1 MTFKRVFRGYDPKQV
16 DAYLKSK
23 TESDNMVLQAQR
35 ERVDQLV
42 DENNRMKAQIAKYKA
57 DEQSISQALIQS
69 QHLATKMQNDADKY
83 AEVVLTRAK
92 LFYAAWQA
100 YAQTLVTSLSTQELA
115 QFNKIKEKLEKLV
128 YAYDGR
134 NINAETADLVVGARH
149 ANNVASAQAQQPQ
162 KPVAE
167 TKPANPIKRVEQAS
181 GQSIDLKELVHPEQS
196 LSEIC
201 EELGL
206 KGGTSEIELDIPRG
220 ED

>member
-57 DEQSISQALIQS
+57 DEQAISQALIQS

-115 QFNKIKEKLEKLV
+115 QFTKISWKNWCTPTTGATSMRKPPTWWWVQNTQTTWQAHK
-128 YAYDGR
+128 R
-134 NINAETADLVVGARH
+134 NNRKSPLPKPSLPTPSSVWSKQAD
-149 ANNVASAQAQQPQ
+149 
-162 KPVAE
+162 
-167 TKPANPIKRVEQAS
+167 NP
-181 GQSIDLKELVHPEQS
+181 SI
-196 LSEIC
+196 
-201 EELGL
+201 
-206 KGGTSEIELDIPRG
+206 
-220 ED
+220 